1 MRCLGT
7 RCRRTSGLT
16 TLMVD
21 EGAFAL
27 SFRRG
32 VRLEGGRCRWSGCG
46 TNSEVPPM
54 GEMGFGSVGLTQ
66 QLRNIA

>member
-1 MRCLGT
+1 M
-7 RCRRTSGLT
+7 GLMT
-16 TLMVD
+16 ALTVG

-32 VRLEGGRCRWSGCG
+32 VRLEGGGCRWNDYG
-46 TNSEVPPM
+46 TNPEVSPM
-54 GEMGFGSVGLTQ
+54 GDMGVGSVGLKQ